1 MDQSIEE
8 YKTIRG
14 EILRNFEAME
24 RNLIACITAMAWP
37 WLMASKN
44 LNRGGRPRI
53 LANSKFEE

>member
-8 YKTIRG
+8 YKTIRA

-44 LNRGGRPRI
+44 LNRGVVR
-53 LANSKFEE
+53 AF